1 MEDKYTR
8 NQDRGKLMK
17 GTRLKDV
24 LDDKP
29 LDKTKWDIIFGK
41 LKKLG
46 TAIEMYY
53 GPHMDIDNVEYRW
66 VQDRIEYWE
75 SEERLL
81 TKEEMN
87 IANFYWKKYGK

>member
-1 MEDKYTR
+1 
-8 NQDRGKLMK
+8 MK

-29 LDKTKWDIIFGK
+29 MNKKTWDIIFGK

-53 GPHMDIDNVEYRW
+53 GPSMDIDNVEYRW
-66 VQDRIEYWE
+66 VNDRIEYYE

-87 IANFYWKKYGK
+87 IANFYWKKYGKKA